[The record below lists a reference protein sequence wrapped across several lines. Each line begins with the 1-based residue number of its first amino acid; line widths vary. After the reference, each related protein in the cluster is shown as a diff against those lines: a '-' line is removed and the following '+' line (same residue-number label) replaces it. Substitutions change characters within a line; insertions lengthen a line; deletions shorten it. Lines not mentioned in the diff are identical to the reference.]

1 MIHLELETIDQINN
15 SMRATEFITE
25 ATRPPPIEVAMRGKG
40 YTFLGSGV
48 EQTAY
53 LAPDGTVLKLFPSDW
68 DNRLSKG
75 QLSFIEF
82 ANYCQAHPDNPF
94 LPQFGGWEKFK
105 YDDTLYLQIRSE
117 RLFPFMSNG
126 SLMLDRIATMT
137 KNNSIEKVIDAISNY
152 STNLT
157 YGGNVD
163 DKDSWL
169 SEVVTLLG
177 GKEELI
183 LFVKTIKDLAE
194 IAKRKRYKLDLHR
207 ENFMLGSDGEIVIN
221 DPFWSGD

>member
-1 MIHLELETIDQINN
+1 
-15 SMRATEFITE
+15 MRATEFITE

-40 YTFLGSGV
+40 YTHLGSGV

-53 LAPDGTVLKLFPSDW
+53 LAPDGTVLKLFPSNW
-68 DNRLSKG
+68 DNRLSKN

-94 LPQFGGWEKFK
+94 LPQFGGWAKFN

-117 RLFPFMSNG
+117 RLFPFNSNAG
-126 SLMLDRIATMT
+126 LMLDRIATMT
-137 KNNSIEKVIDAISNY
+137 KNNSIEQVIDAISNY

-163 DKDSWL
+163 DKDSRL

-207 ENFMLGSDGEIVIN
+207 ENFMLGSDGHIVIN
-221 DPFWSGD
+221 DPFFAGD